1 MLRGASPFYLLGTY
15 FDSRLVNRFYDI
27 PTEERT
33 KAQSD
38 YLRVYN
44 LLLDVTEFR
53 RSAVL
58 YTFYEEDIKQLSNE
72 AKQF

>member
-1 MLRGASPFYLLGTY
+1 MLRGANPFYLLGTY
-15 FDSRLVNRFYDI
+15 FDSRVVNKFYTI
-27 PTEERT
+27 PTEDRT
-33 KAQSD
+33 DVQAN